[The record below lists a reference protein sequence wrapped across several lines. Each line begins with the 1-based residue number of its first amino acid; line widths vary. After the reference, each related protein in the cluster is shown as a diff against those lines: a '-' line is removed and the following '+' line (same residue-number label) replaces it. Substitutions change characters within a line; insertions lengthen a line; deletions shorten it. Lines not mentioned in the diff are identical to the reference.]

1 MIGLPRKCEYA
12 LRAVFELAYR
22 NAQGPVK
29 IHDIAKAQNVPP
41 RFLEGILNELRHAGL
56 VESRRG
62 SEGGYFLADSTQHIR
77 IADVIDVVEGG
88 LSIAPQHKVDHGYG
102 VGDHAFRGLWQRVDA
117 EISNVLECTTIA
129 DLVAT
134 ERDHLQAMT
143 PDYSI

>member
-1 MIGLPRKCEYA
+1 
-12 LRAVFELAYR
+12 LAYR

-62 SEGGYFLADSTQHIR
+62 SEGGYFLADPMQHIR
-77 IADVIDVVEGG
+77 VVDVIDVVEGG
-88 LSIAPQHKVDHGYG
+88 LSVAPQHKPGHGYG
-102 VGDHAFRGLWQRVDA
+102 VGDHAFHGLWQRVDS
-117 EISNVLECTTIA
+117 EISKVLECTTIA
-129 DLVAT
+129 DLVEA